1 MTNEELVN
9 EYQRTGN
16 SDILWTLC
24 EQNKS
29 LVYYVVQRF
38 RGVYSQEN
46 ERSAAVISSEDLR
59 QDGYI
64 GLILAANNYDDSRGV
79 LFSSVAVSYI
89 HATIS
94 RSLRNRGRVVR
105 LPSYSQDELNRLK
118 KARQYLTNYLCR
130 EPSRIELK
138 AFLGLTDRKLD
149 NLLKI
154 EIQAKAASLD
164 KTISAASDDSLTL
177 GDMIPGDNPIDAI
190 EENIFSEQ
198 RKKAVWAA
206 VDGLEA
212 EQSEIVHRYY
222 GSGETLREI
231 GNAMNISPQRVAQV
245 KDRALQLLR
254 RGKNRKVLEEFA
266 SEYSRADTIARG
278 GGLSSFKRT
287 GTSSTEL
294 AAIIRAEAAERARRE
309 LLERAA
315 FNLDR
320 INFDDWEI
328 LFSEVGEGERKL
340 PGESG

>member
-1 MTNEELVN
+1 M
-9 EYQRTGN
+9 
-16 SDILWTLC
+16 
-24 EQNKS
+24 
-29 LVYYVVQRF
+29 
-38 RGVYSQEN
+38 
-46 ERSAAVISSEDLR
+46 
-59 QDGYI
+59 
-64 GLILAANNYDDSRGV
+64 
-79 LFSSVAVSYI
+79 
-89 HATIS
+89 
-94 RSLRNRGRVVR
+94 
-105 LPSYSQDELNRLK
+105 
-118 KARQYLTNYLCR
+118 
-130 EPSRIELK
+130 
-138 AFLGLTDRKLD
+138 
-149 NLLKI
+149 LKI

-212 EQSEIVHRYY
+212 EQSEIVHRYF

-320 INFDDWEI
+320 INFDDWEM